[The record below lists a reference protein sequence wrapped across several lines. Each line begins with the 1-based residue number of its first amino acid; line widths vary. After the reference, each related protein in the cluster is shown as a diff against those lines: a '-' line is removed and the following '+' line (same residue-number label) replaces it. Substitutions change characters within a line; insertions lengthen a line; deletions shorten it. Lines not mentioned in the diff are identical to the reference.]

1 MDTEVMRALFQSPQQ
16 NGAFFG
22 VVVGVVTNNQDPE
35 GMHRV
40 KVRLPWLCEGDESNW
55 ARVAASMAGG
65 GRGAYFLP
73 EVDDEVVVAFEHGRI
88 DHPFVLGSL
97 WNGADE
103 PPESN
108 ADGENNNRSIKSR
121 SGHLIRL
128 NDKSGG
134 ETIEIVDKSGNNSV
148 VIDTAANSITIKAD
162 GDITIQSASGKLT
175 MKANGVEVE
184 SQAGV
189 SIQAAQGMD
198 LNASGQVTVKG
209 ATINLN

>member
-1 MDTEVMRALFQSPQQ
+1 MDTELMGALFRPSEE
-16 NGAFFG
+16 NRAFFG
-22 VVVGVVTNNQDPE
+22 VVIGVVTNNEDPE

-55 ARVAASMAGG
+55 ARVAAPMAGG
-65 GRGAYFLP
+65 GRGVYFLP

-103 PPESN
+103 APESN
-108 ADGENNNRSIKSR
+108 ADGENNNRSIRSR

-128 NDKSGG
+128 NDKSGA
-134 ETIEIVDKSGNNSV
+134 ETIEIVDKSGNNSII
-148 VIDTAANSITIKAD
+148 IDTASNSITIKANS
-162 GDITIQSASGKLT
+162 DITIESATGKLT
-175 MKANGVEVE
+175 MKANGVEVQ

-198 LNASGQVTVKG
+198 LKANAQVTVKG